1 MISRSESTMQLGAE
15 NLSGIVPGSQRTEI
29 EAKLLETAGS
39 RRQLRKLREQ
49 VLGNK
54 DLQRAFGDRLPAQ
67 FDDLIDRVQTQS
79 ASRDFA
85 SKVEKRSWGK
95 WALEKAKSV
104 VLFPIRHPFI
114 TAAIALTA
122 LGAGYYYAGSWEA
135 LMAKVGLGKVHESIA
150 AALQMAKPTL
160 ATPVEASGGLMEVV
174 KPAADAVGPYT
185 PPILD
190 VQ

>member
-1 MISRSESTMQLGAE
+1 MQLAPE
-15 NLSGIVPGSQRTEI
+15 NLTGILPGTERKEI

-39 RRQLRKLREQ
+39 RRKLRQLRES
-49 VLGNK
+49 VLSNK
-54 DLQRAFGDRLPAQ
+54 GLKTAFGDRLPEQ
-67 FDDLIDRVQTQS
+67 FDNLVDRVQTES
-79 ASRDFA
+79 ASRDFKA
-85 SKVEKRSWGK
+85 KLEKRSWGK

-122 LGAGYYYAGSWEA
+122 LGAGYYYAGNWEA
-135 LMAKVGLGKVHESIA
+135 LMAKVGLGKMHESIA

-160 ATPVEASGGLMEVV
+160 ATPAEASGGLMEVV